1 MDILVTG
8 VTKMSK
14 TKPGLQFDKFEFQY
28 KVSYYISKFSIKS
41 SSNQLSSALISS
53 FHNMLSRWDKFLNEK
68 TIEDIIMLHEI
79 HCPEECFK
87 SDELRETCH
96 KKDIFK
102 MFTWEEMTKRLKED
116 RVKNEE
122 TNTKKKL
129 LPHQMFQKIMDLK
142 KTKNKK
148 PKRIVG
154 KIKRLPHEIIESSDE
169 KSPNKNY
176 DYLFEPQGS
185 DVQDMWDQLYYEEK
199 EFENLKCYDEDRF
212 TIDYELKI

>member
-1 MDILVTG
+1 MV
-8 VTKMSK
+8 
-14 TKPGLQFDKFEFQY
+14 LQ
-28 KVSYYISKFSIKS
+28 
-41 SSNQLSSALISS
+41 
-53 FHNMLSRWDKFLNEK
+53 
-68 TIEDIIMLHEI
+68 
-79 HCPEECFK
+79 

-122 TNTKKKL
+122 TNTKKNL

-154 KIKRLPHEIIESSDE
+154 KIKRLPNEIIKSSDE

-199 EFENLKCYDEDRF
+199 EFEKCYDEDLF
-212 TIDYELKI
+212 FIDYELKI